1 MKILNKNKKLKYSK
15 MFIEK
20 ETYNNICAKY
30 GSELKDHLD
39 RISIGAQTE
48 GYVPDMIDVS
58 IMFDVYSS
66 ITKII
71 KPKKKKKIRYYDTKE

>member
-20 ETYNNICAKY
+20 EIYDKICARY
-30 GSELKDHLD
+30 GSTLKDHLN

-48 GYVPDMIDVS
+48 GYVPDMTDVS